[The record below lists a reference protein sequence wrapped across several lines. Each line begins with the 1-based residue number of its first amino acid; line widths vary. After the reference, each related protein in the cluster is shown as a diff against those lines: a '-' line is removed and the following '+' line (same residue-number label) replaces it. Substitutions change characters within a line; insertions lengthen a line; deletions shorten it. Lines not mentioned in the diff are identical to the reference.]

1 MALTKHPLHTA
12 TLKLFRRATING
24 KLQRWSPILASRG
37 LQDGGKVNW
46 RSMDILLHKVAA
58 MAQNLLILCWEEN
71 RVLMQ
76 AKIGEIKRMA
86 RQVLWL
92 PM

>member
-1 MALTKHPLHTA
+1 
-12 TLKLFRRATING
+12 
-24 KLQRWSPILASRG
+24 
-37 LQDGGKVNW
+37 
-46 RSMDILLHKVAA
+46 